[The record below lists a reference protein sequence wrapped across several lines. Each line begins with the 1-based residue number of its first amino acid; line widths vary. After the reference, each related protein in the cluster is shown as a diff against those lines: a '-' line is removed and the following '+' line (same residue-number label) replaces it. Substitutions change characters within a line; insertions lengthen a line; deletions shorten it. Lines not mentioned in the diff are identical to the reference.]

1 MKDKIQERI
10 IADDATITDAVKQMD
25 THRVKLLFVM
35 KGDYFTGLVSI
46 GDVQR
51 AIIGNK
57 PFETLVKNLIREDM
71 IVFYDT
77 DPLAE
82 VKQLMLKHR
91 IECMPI
97 LNSKKQIVKVIFWED
112 LFEEDY
118 QRYRTLNNPVV
129 IMAGGK
135 GTRLKPLTNVIPKP
149 LIPIGDR
156 PIIEEII
163 SEFEKHRVKQFFI
176 SANYKH
182 ELIKFH
188 FDNIP
193 NRAYDVEYIIEKD
206 FFGTAGSLKLLD
218 GKIDRT
224 FFVSNCDIIV
234 DSDYAEIMDFH
245 KQNSNLLTVV
255 ASLKHYK
262 IPYGTIETG
271 ENGSLLQ
278 LVEKPEFTFFINT
291 GLYILEPEVLD
302 YIPESE
308 FYNITDLIL
317 LLKERG
323 HNVGVFPVSENS
335 WKDMGEWPEYQKM
348 ISKYLR

>member
-1 MKDKIQERI
+1 MKDNFQNRI
-10 IADDATITDAVKQMD
+10 ISEEATITDAVKQMD
-25 THRVKLLFVM
+25 AQNVKLLFVL
-35 KGDYFTGLVSI
+35 KDGLFSGLISI
-46 GDVQR
+46 GDLQR
-51 AIIGNK
+51 AIIGNQ
-57 PFETLVKNLIREDM
+57 PFETPVKKLIRDDA
-71 IVFYDT
+71 IVFSDQ
-77 DPLAE
+77 DSLE
-82 VKQLMLKHR
+82 EIKKLMLKHR

-97 LNSKKQIVKVIFWED
+97 LNSRKEIVKVIFWND

-118 QRYRTLNNPVV
+118 RQFRILNNPVV

-163 SEFEKHRVKQFFI
+163 GEFQKHHINRFFI

-182 ELIKFH
+182 ELIRFH
-188 FDNIP
+188 FDQIN
-193 NRAYDVEYIIEKD
+193 NRTYDIEYVIEED
-206 FFGTAGSLKLLD
+206 FFGTAGSLKLLQ
-218 GKIDRT
+218 GKIHTT

-234 DSDYAEIMDFH
+234 ESDYAEILDFH
-245 KQNSNLLTVV
+245 KENNNKLTVV

-278 LVEKPEFTFFINT
+278 LVEKPELTFFINT

-302 YIPESE
+302 YIPSNK

-317 LLKERG
+317 LLKEKSYK
-323 HNVGVFPVSENS
+323 VGVFPVSEKS

-348 ISKYLR
+348 IKKYLN